1 MKGSVYILSNPTYK
15 KDILKIGYTTRT
27 IDERIDELSSTGV
40 PTKFQLE
47 LCLEVDDAPKLEK
60 ILHNKFREHNY
71 NKEFFQVPIKKAVEI
86 CKLTLLDID
95 IVCHRIY
102 GKSSELF
109 LTGGELREL
118 EDKRRNLIEKESIQ
132 RKTNESLAKAL
143 EIYAPKFA
151 GICLEMNEILT
162 RRMPKDSNARSA
174 IGYLAILSVVGMGV
188 SDSIFLTPE
197 KKAKAIFESMNPY
210 EKNIF
215 KEFVKIERQLVE
227 LKIHKTVL
235 NDLYNQNPRKFE
247 YVLWNDKHTQFG
259 SDCVYNSPYVQTIT
273 QLISN

>member
-27 IDERIDELSSTGV
+27 IEERIDELSSTGV

-60 ILHNKFREHNY
+60 ILHNKLREHNY
-71 NKEFFQVPIKKAVEI
+71 NKEFFQIPIKKAVEV

-95 IVCHRIY
+95 LICHKIY

-109 LTGGELREL
+109 LTDSELREI
-118 EDKRRNLIEKESIQ
+118 ENRKRTLIEKENIE
-132 RKTNESLAKAL
+132 RKTNENLAKA
-143 EIYAPKFA
+143 ITSYAPKFA
-151 GICLEMNEILT
+151 DICIEMNEILT
-162 RRMPKDSNARSA
+162 RRMPKESNVRSA

-197 KKAKAIFESMNPY
+197 KKAKEIFNSMNPY

-215 KEFVKIERQLVE
+215 KEFIKIEQKLIE
-227 LKIHKTVL
+227 LKIHRTIL
-235 NDLYNQNPRKFE
+235 TDLYNQNPSKFE
-247 YVLWNDKHTQFG
+247 FVLWNDKNTQFG
-259 SDCVYNSPYVQTIT
+259 SDYVYNSPYVQTIK
-273 QLISN
+273 QLI